1 MIVYP
6 TSLEVAV
13 NRFSSSFPIF
23 LRPLSSYFFLFL
35 AAWLAHGLRRW
46 TKSAHLQI
54 FQVGAEDRE
63 RIGTA
68 SVRSLQKNPHFKVF
82 KMIQTDLQM
91 SSESFGL
98 LLNSPAFSWCM
109 DHYGSRIVCL
119 LLGFPSST
127 SVLVFVPRFVIGLQS
142 AFHVP
147 KVALLCS
154 SPATTISSCALQVR
168 DPYRLYDCNTELKLS
183 SAGLKRKLR
192 HKDNKKMSNGCSPS
206 DQDLREINRK
216 QTCYRGRPKV
226 KSLSASSS
234 L

>member
-1 MIVYP
+1 
-6 TSLEVAV
+6 
-13 NRFSSSFPIF
+13 
-23 LRPLSSYFFLFL
+23 
-35 AAWLAHGLRRW
+35 
-46 TKSAHLQI
+46 
-54 FQVGAEDRE
+54 
-63 RIGTA
+63 
-68 SVRSLQKNPHFKVF
+68 
-82 KMIQTDLQM
+82 MIQTDLQM

-98 LLNSPAFSWCM
+98 LLPSPAFSWCM

-127 SVLVFVPRFVIGLQS
+127 SVSVFVPRFVIGLQS

-192 HKDNKKMSNGCSPS
+192 HKDNKKMSINEQWLQSLQSFGPRLEGNKPETNLLSGKAKSKKPLSFIFIVDLMCRHIKIHQVISSRWRSAECTWKGWPS
-206 DQDLREINRK
+206 FLRK
-216 QTCYRGRPKV
+216 D
-226 KSLSASSS
+226 
-234 L
+234 

>member
-1 MIVYP
+1 
-6 TSLEVAV
+6 
-13 NRFSSSFPIF
+13 
-23 LRPLSSYFFLFL
+23 
-35 AAWLAHGLRRW
+35 
-46 TKSAHLQI
+46 
-54 FQVGAEDRE
+54 
-63 RIGTA
+63 
-68 SVRSLQKNPHFKVF
+68 
-82 KMIQTDLQM
+82 M

-98 LLNSPAFSWCM
+98 LLPSPAFSWCM

-127 SVLVFVPRFVIGLQS
+127 SVSVFVPRFVIGLQS

-168 DPYRLYDCNTELKLS
+168 DPYRLYDCSTELKLS

-192 HKDNKKMSNGCSPS
+192 HKDNKKMSINEPFGCSPS

-216 QTCYRGRPKV
+216 QTCSRGPKV